1 MPKTTFKTP
10 EPPLNERLNGD
21 YPFEVVGC
29 DFGISTS
36 KGKTNGSETMELKLK
51 FFRDATFAQPLAQW
65 TETLYFHESCDWKVH
80 QFMLAANL
88 QVNGRLVQKG
98 DDVEFTEYLVIGL
111 RGWATCLPEKDKSN
125 ATDDAGRVKEYNRVR
140 AFITNK
146 QKLDK
151 HVTVGDGTE
160 DSPF

>member
-21 YPFEVVGC
+21 YPFEVVGVE
-29 DFGISTS
+29 FGISTS
-36 KGKTNGSETMELKLK
+36 AGKTRGSETMELKLK
-51 FFRDATFAQPLAQW
+51 FYRDATFAQPVALW

-80 QFMLAANL
+80 QFMVAANL
-88 QVNGRLVQKG
+88 QFDGRLVKPG
-98 DDVEFTEYLVIGL
+98 DEVEFTDHTVIGL
-111 RGWATCLPEKDKSN
+111 RGWATCAPEKDTRGN
-125 ATDDAGRVKEYNRVR
+125 TDESGKVKEYNRVR

-146 QKLDK
+146 PKLDK
-151 HVTVGDGTE
+151 HVAVADGTE